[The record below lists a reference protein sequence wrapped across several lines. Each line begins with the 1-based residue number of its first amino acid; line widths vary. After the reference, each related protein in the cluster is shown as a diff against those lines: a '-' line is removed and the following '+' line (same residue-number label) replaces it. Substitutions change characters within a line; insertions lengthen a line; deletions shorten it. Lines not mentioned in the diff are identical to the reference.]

1 MKVYRIAKTLY
12 VNDLSGEGARL
23 HGGRWNRP
31 GVPVLYTSQARS
43 LALLELIVHFAA
55 YNAIKDSFSFLSLEI
70 PDVEIIS
77 IDNQLLK
84 GNKFDL
90 NNQKLWE
97 ISEHYFF
104 KENVLGIKVPSILIP
119 EESNIILNPFN
130 PNFNQIKKISIDIY
144 NYGLK
149 QKSYETEMSM

>member
-55 YNAIKDSFSFLSLEI
+55 YNAIKDSFSFLSLVI
-70 PDVEIIS
+70 PDVDIIS

-97 ISEHYFF
+97 ISEYYFF

-119 EESNIILNPFN
+119 EESNIILNPFH
-130 PNFNQIKKISIDIY
+130 PNFKQIKKKSIDSID
-144 NYGLK
+144 LDERFRK
-149 QKSYETEMSM
+149 FV

>member
-104 KENVLGIKVPSILIP
+104 KENVFGIKVPSILIP
-119 EESNIILNPFN
+119 EESNIILNPFH
-130 PNFNQIKKISIDIY
+130 PNFKQIKKISIDSID
-144 NYGLK
+144 LDERFRK
-149 QKSYETEMSM
+149 FV

>member
-104 KENVLGIKVPSILIP
+104 KVNVLGIKVPSILIP
-119 EESNIILNPFN
+119 EESNIILNPFH
-130 PNFNQIKKISIDIY
+130 PNFKQIKKLSIDSID
-144 NYGLK
+144 LDERFRK
-149 QKSYETEMSM
+149 FV

>member
-119 EESNIILNPFN
+119 EESNIILNPFH
-130 PNFNQIKKISIDIY
+130 PNFKQIKKISIDSID
-144 NYGLK
+144 LDERFRK
-149 QKSYETEMSM
+149 FA

>member
-97 ISEHYFF
+97 ISEYYFF

-119 EESNIILNPFN
+119 EESNIILNPFH
-130 PNFNQIKKISIDIY
+130 PNFKQIKKISTDSID
-144 NYGLK
+144 LDERFRK
-149 QKSYETEMSM
+149 FV

>member
-97 ISEHYFF
+97 ISEYYFF

-130 PNFNQIKKISIDIY
+130 PNFNQIKKISIDSID
-144 NYGLK
+144 LDERFRK
-149 QKSYETEMSM
+149 FV

>member
-97 ISEHYFF
+97 ISEYYFF

-119 EESNIILNPFN
+119 EESNIILNPFH
-130 PNFNQIKKISIDIY
+130 PNFKQIKKISIDSID
-144 NYGLK
+144 LDERFRK
-149 QKSYETEMSM
+149 FV

>member
-104 KENVLGIKVPSILIP
+104 RENVLGIKVPSILIP
-119 EESNIILNPFN
+119 QESNIILNPFH
-130 PNFNQIKKISIDIY
+130 PNFKQIKKISIDSID
-144 NYGLK
+144 LDERFRK
-149 QKSYETEMSM
+149 FV

>member
-119 EESNIILNPFN
+119 EESNIILNPFH
-130 PNFNQIKKISIDIY
+130 PNFKQIKKISIDSID
-144 NYGLK
+144 LDERFRK
-149 QKSYETEMSM
+149 FV

>member
-55 YNAIKDSFSFLSLEI
+55 YNAIKDSFSFLCLEI

-104 KENVLGIKVPSILIP
+104 RENVLGIKVPSILIP
-119 EESNIILNPFN
+119 EESNIILNPFH
-130 PNFNQIKKISIDIY
+130 PNFKQIKKISIDSID
-144 NYGLK
+144 LDERFRK
-149 QKSYETEMSM
+149 FV